1 MAPGTN
7 KELIRRTVGEYLRVL
22 REGKVPVHH
31 LYLFGSWA
39 KNRADDGSDI
49 DVAVFLDQDDL
60 DGFDEDVR
68 LMKLRRSVDLRI
80 EPRAFARTDEVDPD
94 PFVQEILA
102 TGELFA

>member
-1 MAPGTN
+1 MVTGTD
-7 KELIRRTVGEYLRVL
+7 KELIRHTVGDYLRVL
-22 REGKVPVHH
+22 RESKVPVRH

-39 KNRADDGSDI
+39 RGRATEESDI
-49 DVAVFLDQDDL
+49 DVAVFLEQDDL

-80 EPRAFARTDEVDPD
+80 EPRAFSRADEADPD

-102 TGELFA
+102 TGERIF